1 MARFVAPEFKTG
13 TVEIRAESDEVA
25 IYGTREGLMRL
36 ATLCKELATKE
47 IQGNA
52 DHIHLEDY
60 ELLTA
65 KSRRATVAVF
75 LSSPC

>member
-25 IYGTREGLMRL
+25 IYGTREGLLRL
-36 ATLCKELATKE
+36 ATLCTELATKE
-47 IQGNA
+47 IKGNA
-52 DHIHLEDY
+52 DHIHLEDF
-60 ELLTA
+60 ELLTT

-75 LSSPC
+75 MSSPC